1 MGGKIDRMGNFNE
14 KVGHLY
20 HFVNFFI
27 RNEVFTPNLNAVANI
42 LIFQMHRYDG
52 AALEAERSRLYRGC
66 LWSGCIRKTAYL
78 VRWIDNNRAGC

>member
-1 MGGKIDRMGNFNE
+1 MGNFNE

-27 RNEVFTPNLNAVANI
+27 RNEVFTPNLNVVANI

-52 AALEAERSRLYRGC
+52 AALEAERSHLLCLLMVRLHTEDC
-66 LWSGCIRKTAYL
+66 VLCE
-78 VRWIDNNRAGC
+78 VDIDNTIARSGF